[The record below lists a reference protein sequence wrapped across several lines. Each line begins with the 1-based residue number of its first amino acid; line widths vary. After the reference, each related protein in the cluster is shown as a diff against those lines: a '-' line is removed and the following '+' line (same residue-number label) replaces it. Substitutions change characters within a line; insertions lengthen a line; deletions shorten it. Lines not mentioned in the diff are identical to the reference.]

1 MSGSGNGVDIGA
13 VYQLLLRVAET
24 ADGLKVLLDDHTR
37 ILNQHS
43 GAINEHTRSLNEL
56 SRTADEHRDKL
67 NEQSVAINTLSRNVN
82 EQRVVL
88 NEHTVLL
95 HTHDR
100 KLDDLAHGQSSLR
113 QAVTEYHSSVT
124 GHGIL
129 ISELDRRVRRIEDHL
144 HLPPAA

>member
-1 MSGSGNGVDIGA
+1 MSSSGNGVDIGA

-24 ADGLKVLLDDHTR
+24 VDGHTAMLGEIRGVLDK
-37 ILNQHS
+37 HS
-43 GAINEHTRSLNEL
+43 RSL
-56 SRTADEHRDKL
+56 DEHRDKL

-88 NEHTVLL
+88 NEHTLLL
-95 HTHDR
+95 HSHDR
-100 KLDDLAHGQSSLR
+100 KLDDLTHGQASLR
-113 QAVTEYHSSVT
+113 QAVTEYHASVL

>member
-1 MSGSGNGVDIGA
+1 MSIRGYS
-13 VYQLLLRVAET
+13 RPS
-24 ADGLKVLLDDHTR
+24 R
-37 ILNQHS
+37 
-43 GAINEHTRSLNEL
+43 AINEHTRSLNEL
-56 SRTADEHRDKL
+56 SHTADEHRDKL

-95 HTHDR
+95 HADDR
-100 KLDDLAHGQSSLR
+100 KLDDLAHGQASLR
-113 QAVTEYHSSVT
+113 QAVTEYHSSVI